1 MKKINIAFGKNLL
14 TKLLLI
20 LIIIAFAMWGIGD
33 FFSSGKK
40 NIVAEVNGEHI
51 YVKDFLEKYNK
62 NRQYNSMLISGKN
75 DEEIFYLT
83 LNILIS
89 EKLVELVAKEKNIYI
104 NNETLSNFIKME
116 DKFKENNRFSR
127 IKYEKFLLTNQLSAS
142 EYEKRF
148 KKNLLKK
155 LIIDSNS
162 EGLYLTDYHKISV
175 KNNIFTQVDIEYFK
189 LNLQNFNI
197 DDRKIR
203 EYFKQNK
210 SDFDLGELRD
220 AKKIELNKK
229 KLNINTDDN
238 ESYYQIIS
246 EIENKIL
253 NNENIS
259 KISNYYNLETQL
271 IEKINK
277 KGFNQKYIMSNDAK
291 HSKLLFELDED
302 FKTQIYEIDNNY
314 YIIELNKIYKNYDL
328 KFNANLIEKI
338 KSKIRKELAF
348 NSANKIIEK
357 TQLNQDHFK
366 DYANNE
372 NFEIKK
378 ISLNRIDENILFNKK
393 NRDKIIDTD
402 QDFLLVS
409 DENNIFVV
417 KKLSKT
423 FLKTK
428 AKKFE
433 NEINLEINK
442 KFKNLVLDELDL
454 KFNKNYKIKIIKN
467 TYENLLKNIL

>member
-220 AKKIELNKK
+220 AKKLN
-229 KLNINTDDN
+229 
-238 ESYYQIIS
+238 
-246 EIENKIL
+246 
-253 NNENIS
+253 
-259 KISNYYNLETQL
+259 
-271 IEKINK
+271 
-277 KGFNQKYIMSNDAK
+277 
-291 HSKLLFELDED
+291 
-302 FKTQIYEIDNNY
+302 
-314 YIIELNKIYKNYDL
+314 
-328 KFNANLIEKI
+328 
-338 KSKIRKELAF
+338 
-348 NSANKIIEK
+348 
-357 TQLNQDHFK
+357 
-366 DYANNE
+366 
-372 NFEIKK
+372 
-378 ISLNRIDENILFNKK
+378 
-393 NRDKIIDTD
+393 
-402 QDFLLVS
+402 
-409 DENNIFVV
+409 
-417 KKLSKT
+417 
-423 FLKTK
+423 
-428 AKKFE
+428 
-433 NEINLEINK
+433 
-442 KFKNLVLDELDL
+442 
-454 KFNKNYKIKIIKN
+454 
-467 TYENLLKNIL
+467 